1 MRKLTFILLALLPV
15 FGHAQMVNS
24 FSNGILKPAK
34 ESQNNLEFSVTD
46 LSPQN
51 EQLAKN
57 SLLDIPR
64 QNPLAAFAASAIIP
78 GSGQAINGKW
88 GRAGVYFAAEVLGII
103 YHLDRQET
111 ARRQEEAYESYTHEN
126 WSVVAYSQWLVRYS
140 DANNLSQT
148 GLERLRSEVF
158 DANGNPISPSWGST
172 RNDWSEVSLS
182 ILRQVEDETPFIFE
196 NRTASTF
203 SHNLP
208 NYGSQQ
214 YYELISKYY
223 QFQSG
228 WRDFYSANVFNEN
241 HSFTYTW
248 NGLDEPYNMLYE
260 GTERAEEFNENY
272 RIAGNMLKLL
282 VLNHVVSAFDAF
294 FTVQLKNSRIETET
308 NLMSFQQFSVTWHF

>member
-1 MRKLTFILLALLPV
+1 MA
-15 FGHAQMVNS
+15 NS
-24 FSNGILKPAK
+24 FSNGIFKTSD
-34 ESQNNLEFSVTD
+34 ESHSNLEFSVTD

-51 EQLAKN
+51 QQLAK
-57 SLLDIPR
+57 SSFLDIPR
-64 QNPLAAFAASAIIP
+64 QKPLAAFAASAIIP
-78 GSGQAINGKW
+78 GTGQAINGKW

-103 YHLDRQET
+103 YHFDRQAT
-111 ARRQEEAYESYTHEN
+111 ARRQEEAYEAYTHEN
-126 WSVVAYSQWLVRYS
+126 WSVVAYSQWLVQYS
-140 DANNLSQT
+140 DANNLSQN
-148 GLERLRSEVF
+148 GLDRLRSEVF

-182 ILRQVEDETPFIFE
+182 VLRQVEDETPFIFE
-196 NRTASTF
+196 NRTASIF

-228 WRDFYSANVFNEN
+228 WKDFYTANVFDED
-241 HSFTYTW
+241 HSFTYMW
-248 NGLDEPYNMLYE
+248 NGYDEPYGMVVE
-260 GTERAEEFNENY
+260 GRDRAEEFNQNY

-294 FTVQLKNSRIETET
+294 FTVQLKNSRIETQT